1 MIKDLLD
8 FLKGLVPLTVILFVL
23 QYFFVG
29 YLKENFTFFYST
41 ISIYLFHFFVSIG
54 IFIFLILVRRNA
66 ANYTGYAFL
75 GLSFLK
81 MMICVLFLVP
91 LIKMEGVDKIPDV
104 IAFFIPFFFILFWET
119 FSASKL
125 LNKENLGA

>member
-1 MIKDLLD
+1 MIKDLLN
-8 FLKGLVPLTVILFVL
+8 FLKGLVPLTLILFLV
-23 QYFFVG
+23 QYFFVEH
-29 YLKENFTFFYST
+29 LKENFIFFYST

-66 ANYTGYAFL
+66 ENYTGYAFL

-104 IAFFIPFFFILFWET
+104 IAFFVPFFFILFWET